1 METILVMAGLAFIM
15 MKAFVFL
22 LIAGFIV
29 WLLLEFAGVLFK
41 IFAYGCITFL
51 SLIGLAWLFL

>member
-1 METILVMAGLAFIM
+1 METILAMAGLAYITF
-15 MKAFVFL
+15 KALIFL

-29 WLLLEFAGVLFK
+29 WLLIEFAGVLFK